1 MAKGTRDVKSSHDE
15 LACAL
20 PSKGPLGC
28 DCGPE
33 WILALEMF
41 GEELHYRVR
50 DVADL
55 HDLSL
60 RGNFV
65 RVGSLSAEIERLI
78 RLVFLVSSSLTSRP
92 QATSFGVPPAG
103 RCGP

>member
-1 MAKGTRDVKSSHDE
+1 MEVTIYFVSGHLCRFVVDE
-15 LACAL
+15 FRGSKKNSAIDFLAQVR
-20 PSKGPLGC
+20 GPLGC

-33 WILALEMF
+33 WMF
-41 GEELHYRVR
+41 GEELHYRGG

-65 RVGSLSAEIERLI
+65 RVGSIASWRAQRMSA
-78 RLVFLVSSSLTSRP
+78 VV
-92 QATSFGVPPAG
+92 
-103 RCGP
+103 

>member
-1 MAKGTRDVKSSHDE
+1 
-15 LACAL
+15 
-20 PSKGPLGC
+20 
-28 DCGPE
+28 
-33 WILALEMF
+33 MF

-65 RVGSLSAEIERLI
+65 RVEDTAKEIQTRAREYLERQEAERSSRDENKRLK
-78 RLVFLVSSSLTSRP
+78 
-92 QATSFGVPPAG
+92 
-103 RCGP
+103 